1 MPSVLH
7 RFQWFTKLYIVLQ
20 MHLKFP
26 INFLVV
32 YSPPTLSLSLL
43 LFSGSEVMLSGYEE
57 EKATVVGIDKYG
69 YLQVLRKSGET
80 VACNLMELHSNHHKE

>member
-1 MPSVLH
+1 MYNKFSSLSPS
-7 RFQWFTKLYIVLQ
+7 
-20 MHLKFP
+20 
-26 INFLVV
+26 
-32 YSPPTLSLSLL
+32 TLSLS

-80 VACNLMELHSNHHKE
+80 VSLQPDGNSFDITKGLIIMKSK

>member
-1 MPSVLH
+1 MKC
-7 RFQWFTKLYIVLQ
+7 T
-20 MHLKFP
+20 FP
-26 INFLVV
+26 ELVV
-32 YSPPTLSLSLL
+32 FVDFYNKFSSLSPSTLSLS

-80 VACNLMELHSNHHKE
+80 VSLQPDGNSFDITKGLIIMKSK

>member
-1 MPSVLH
+1 MCCLILSTNYCLNIEE
-7 RFQWFTKLYIVLQ
+7 YI
-20 MHLKFP
+20 P
-26 INFLVV
+26 RIGC
-32 YSPPTLSLSLL
+32 PTLSLL

-80 VACNLMELHSNHHKE
+80 VSLQPDGNSFDITKGLIIMKSK